1 MSSSVSVAASLS
13 PDIRKDI
20 GIQALSGAMPISRLA
35 EEHQVSRKFVY
46 QQGDKAQRQVLW
58 ADAGGWTSPRR
69 DAQSQLY
76 GRESQLSS
84 TQLLF
89 PEEKPG

>member
-13 PDIRKDI
+13 PDVRKDI

-58 ADAGGWTSPRR
+58 ADASGWTSPRR
-69 DAQSQLY
+69 DAQSKLH
-76 GRESQLSS
+76 GGESQLSPEK
-84 TQLLF
+84 LLF
-89 PEEKPG
+89 PAKKPG